1 MVFAITLRS
10 MDAVEV
16 DASAQTV
23 RVGAGCTWDPVLAA
37 TTPHGLAAPCGSA
50 PGVGVVG
57 YLLGGGL
64 GPLASAWG
72 FSTDHV
78 RSFDVVTP
86 ADGAITV
93 SADSYPDLFWA
104 MRGGKGGFGVVT
116 AVTIDLFTV
125 SEIYGGG
132 IYFAAADVAGVL
144 AAYAEWAPALP
155 ESCTTSIALLRLPPV
170 DALPEAI
177 RGRHVA
183 YVRFASLDPVA
194 QAEPQLADMR
204 GVAKSLL
211 DTVDVIPVRAHR
223 DDPRRPRRTDAGRQR
238 RGIAHVPR
246 GRHRR
251 SGPRR
256 RRPRLRSAALISRDP
271 DPRAGNEDAS
281 RRCPTP
287 SEAAQ
292 PHTYST
298 STPHP
303 THRLT
308 TRPGSTPPAPFSMP
322 RPRGAPR

>member
-1 MVFAITLRS
+1 MRAAADKIEVEAMNASPTSRDTAVALRDAGVRSVLEVGNDGYDDAVAGFDIGVTVAPDVVVDASSPDDVAAAIAVAADRGQAVTALGSGHGRLAEVRGGLAITLRS

-64 GPLASAWG
+64 GPLASTWG

-104 MRGGKGGFGVVT
+104 MRGGKGGFGVIT

-155 ESCTTSIALLRLPPV
+155 ESSTTSIALLRLPPV
-170 DALPEAI
+170 DALPEAHPRAARRLRPI
-177 RGRHVA
+177 CQPRSGRP
-183 YVRFASLDPVA
+183 S
-194 QAEPQLADMR
+194 
-204 GVAKSLL
+204 
-211 DTVDVIPVRAHR
+211 RAPARRH
-223 DDPRRPRRTDAGRQR
+223 PRRRQ
-238 RGIAHVPR
+238 VPA
-246 GRHRR
+246 RHRR
-251 SGPRR
+251 RHS
-256 RRPRLRSAALISRDP
+256 L
-271 DPRAGNEDAS
+271 
-281 RRCPTP
+281 
-287 SEAAQ
+287 
-292 PHTYST
+292 
-298 STPHP
+298 
-303 THRLT
+303 
-308 TRPGSTPPAPFSMP
+308 
-322 RPRGAPR
+322 